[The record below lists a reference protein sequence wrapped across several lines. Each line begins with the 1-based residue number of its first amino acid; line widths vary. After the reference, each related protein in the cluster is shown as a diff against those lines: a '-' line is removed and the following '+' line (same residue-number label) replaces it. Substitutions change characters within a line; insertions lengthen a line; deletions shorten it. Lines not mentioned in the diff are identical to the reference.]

1 MILNPRAIKGL
12 PGLRKSPFG
21 YGIPCRTADDAGNG
35 LQLMAPKHPAR
46 GYKGGAFQFFKV
58 K

>member
-1 MILNPRAIKGL
+1 MS
-12 PGLRKSPFG
+12 PGSQEEPLRLWYSMQ
-21 YGIPCRTADDAGNG
+21 TADDAGNG